1 MAKVDAADGE
11 SAAFPAPT
19 QQGPVEARS
28 LSSITSIA
36 SNPPNYPRNPAQ
48 KKLDPLELYI
58 VRVPGSKDVFL
69 TPLKPPTKSSVSAEA
84 INASLYYLHVA
95 GPEDDALLQEYEQE
109 REERARLRKE
119 GLIDDED
126 MTLPPAEI
134 ARLNNVRRKPISG
147 VQDAPTLNPRP
158 KSLRRRPVGSQTP
171 GQKSENGPPSPLV
184 TEQTASPVLP
194 LRPALLDAPN
204 PAGATARTPTAE
216 EYRPPMPPRPLPGV
230 PQLETPL
237 ANPALP
243 RPNNRWSALSGNI
256 SSHIHRERERQEAA
270 QARHSFDAPRLPMR
284 PSSLHDLP
292 PPYSPTT
299 RPPKSPGQSPTRRP
313 RDVHSPPPPPPH
325 PPPPPPKP
333 QPGFHITLIRR
344 DPSHGSQWNVATMST
359 PQLDGTGI
367 DIDVSTPGYSRF
379 VGKNEPINLDSLG
392 LNLPAEARSLLSR
405 HPNIA
410 SLSDSPATPSDASTS
425 RDPSQPRRFH
435 RKLLVSRPHNPDES
449 RGSLDLSGG
458 RPSIDSIP
466 ASPGNPHQSTSSKLK
481 SGYYTFTSP
490 WNGTCTFSASVNGR
504 SLKCKHMIPSPGG
517 FPNPSHE
524 NPAVTVAEIRFNT
537 PFQTGHL
544 QYPGSSHASPFHLS
558 QTTILRDPSAN
569 YDPSAPYYYDPSI
582 PPPSKRAAI
591 AHLINQKLNRR
602 SSNSSSSDGGGNDP
616 PPPPP
621 LPGRHPPDEDRI
633 DLSLAREKAGGG
645 MRGDSAKLGKLII
658 EDEGIKMLDLV
669 VAACMAVWWR
679 GYYY

>member
-1 MAKVDAADGE
+1 MAKVDPVDGE
-11 SAAFPAPT
+11 SAAFPAQPLN
-19 QQGPVEARS
+19 QGPVEARS

-48 KKLDPLELYI
+48 KKLDPLSLYI
-58 VRVPGSKDVFL
+58 VRVPGSRDVFL

-119 GLIDDED
+119 GLIEDDD
-126 MTLPPAEI
+126 MPLSPAEI

-147 VQDAPTLNPRP
+147 IIDAPAPTLDTRP
-158 KSLRRRPVGSQTP
+158 KSLRRKAVGSQTP
-171 GQKSENGPPSPLV
+171 GQPSENVPP
-184 TEQTASPVLP
+184 TPVLDQTSLP
-194 LRPALLDAPN
+194 TLPPRPSFQSQDTLDLAD
-204 PAGATARTPTAE
+204 ATTTREPGVE
-216 EYRPPMPPRPLPGV
+216 GYRPPMPPRPLPSV
-230 PQLETPL
+230 PQNETPFET
-237 ANPALP
+237 PALP
-243 RPNNRWSALSGNI
+243 KNRWSALTG
-256 SSHIHRERERQEAA
+256 HIPNHVHRGREAA
-270 QARHSFDAPRLPMR
+270 ATPARHSIDAPRLPMR
-284 PSSLHDLP
+284 PSSSHDLHPAYFPGGHP
-292 PPYSPTT
+292 P
-299 RPPKSPGQSPTRRP
+299 RSPGQSPNRRS
-313 RDVHSPPPPPPH
+313 RDI
-325 PPPPPPKP
+325 PPPPPKR

-344 DPSHGSQWNVATMST
+344 DPTHGSQWNVATMST

-367 DIDVSTPGYSRF
+367 DIEISTPGYSRF
-379 VGKNEPINLDSLG
+379 AGKQEPINLDSLG
-392 LNLPAEARSLLSR
+392 LNLPPEARNLLAR
-405 HPNIA
+405 HPNLA
-410 SLSDSPATPSDASTS
+410 SLSDAPAMPSEPATPH
-425 RDPSQPRRFH
+425 DPSKPKRFH
-435 RKLLVSRPHNPDES
+435 RKLLVSRAQHPEES

-458 RPSIDSIP
+458 RPSMDSIT
-466 ASPGNPHQSTSSKLK
+466 ASPGNPHQSNSSKLK

-504 SLKCKHMIPSPGG
+504 SLKCKHMIPSPG
-517 FPNPSHE
+517 FPNPSQE

-558 QTTILRDPSAN
+558 QTTILKDPSMN
-569 YDPSAPYYYDPSI
+569 PDPSAPYYYDPSM
-582 PPPSKRAAI
+582 PPSKRAAI

-602 SSNSSSSDGGGNDP
+602 PSNSSSSDGGGNDP
-616 PPPPP
+616 PPP
-621 LPGRHPPDEDRI
+621 LPVRHPPDDQDRL

-645 MRGDSAKLGKLII
+645 MRGDSAKLGKLVI